1 MTRLLAA
8 IHSSP
13 TAGPVCSMAVIAAP
27 VFAATVDCVHVIEE
41 QGDETAR
48 ATATALGL
56 PFRTLDGDPVEQLAE
71 QVAAADVVGIVVGTR
86 DRLAGSHRIGHLPYA
101 VAGATDKPVLVVP
114 PSAQPPPRLRRVL
127 VAMKGTPH
135 HAIALRRA
143 VDLAAAQDLEI
154 VVVHVDDVSTIPSFS
169 DQVQHETEAYTK
181 EFFARYLPGASHARL
196 ECRIGDVAGEI
207 LEVAEASRSE
217 VLAIG
222 WPHAAEPPPG
232 AVGRTLLERSAV
244 PVLLVGTVA

>member
-1 MTRLLAA
+1 MTRLLTAVDSSGAA
-8 IHSSP
+8 D
-13 TAGPVCSMAVIAAP
+13 PVCAVASIVAP
-27 VFAATVDCVHVIEE
+27 VFGATIDCVHVREDG
-41 QGDETAR
+41 GDDVPR
-48 ATATALGL
+48 ATC
-56 PFRTLDGDPVEQLAE
+56 
-71 QVAAADVVGIVVGTR
+71 AAAGLHLRTVGGEPRDGLLAIVGEDDVVALVLGAR
-86 DRLAGSHRIGHLPYA
+86 DPASGSARVGHLPFA
-101 VAGATDKPVLVVP
+101 LAAATDKPVIVVP
-114 PSAQPPPRLRRVL
+114 PAAAPPPRLRRVL
-127 VAMKGTPH
+127 VAMKGTPR
-135 HAIALRRA
+135 HAIELRRA
-143 VDLAAAQDLEI
+143 VELADAQDLEI
-154 VVVHVDDVSTIPSFS
+154 VVVHVDDVSTIPAFS

-222 WPHAAEPPPG
+222 WPHTAEPPAG